1 MCQYPHDTHQ
11 KESVSSHKI
20 HSHGKRKY
28 GKSSK
33 SAASRLRSCCVYGG
47 YMTDLRPQSEDFS
60 FYRVPRQLIKGR
72 EYRPL
77 SPAGKL
83 LFALLLDRVSLSVK
97 NGWRDGEGRTYVYY
111 AVAEICED
119 FGCSRVTAGKLLS
132 ELERIGLIE
141 RKKQGQGKPDRIC
154 VLQFCAK
161 PDF

>member
-1 MCQYPHDTHQ
+1 MIPTKKQAFPHT
-11 KESVSSHKI
+11 KYIVKVTKSENTEKATRARR
-20 HSHGKRKY
+20 HGCAL
-28 GKSSK
+28 
-33 SAASRLRSCCVYGG
+33 AASMEV
-47 YMTDLRPQSEDFS
+47 YMTDTRPQSEGFS
-60 FYRVPRQLIKGR
+60 FYRVPRQLVKGT

-141 RKKQGQGKPDRIC
+141 RKKQGQGKPDRIY

-161 PDF
+161 SDI

>member
-1 MCQYPHDTHQ
+1 MRALVAQ
-11 KESVSSHKI
+11 E
-20 HSHGKRKY
+20 
-28 GKSSK
+28 
-33 SAASRLRSCCVYGG
+33 GG
-47 YMTDLRPQSEDFS
+47 FS
-60 FYRVPRQLIKGR
+60 FYRVPRQLVKGR
-72 EYRPL
+72 EFRPL

-141 RKKQGQGKPDRIC
+141 RKKQGQGKPDRIY

-161 PDF
+161 RTSRLPKRKLLDFRFPEVWRSKIFTSRSQKLMP

>member
-1 MCQYPHDTHQ
+1 MITTEKPG
-11 KESVSSHKI
+11 VSSHEYIVTESENTEKAT
-20 HSHGKRKY
+20 R
-28 GKSSK
+28 
-33 SAASRLRSCCVYGG
+33 ARRLSCALAESMEVL
-47 YMTDLRPQSEDFS
+47 MTDLRTQSEGFS
-60 FYRVPRQLIKGR
+60 FYRVPRQLVKGR

-83 LFALLLDRVSLSVK
+83 LFGLLLDRVSLSVK
-97 NGWRDGEGRTYVYY
+97 NGWRDGKSRTYVYY

-119 FGCSRVTAGKLLS
+119 FGCSRVTGGKLLS

-141 RKKQGQGKPDRIC
+141 RKKQGQGKPDRIY

>member
-1 MCQYPHDTHQ
+1 
-11 KESVSSHKI
+11 
-20 HSHGKRKY
+20 
-28 GKSSK
+28 
-33 SAASRLRSCCVYGG
+33 
-47 YMTDLRPQSEDFS
+47 MTDSCPQSEGFS
-60 FYRVPRQLIKGR
+60 FYRVPRQLVKGT

-111 AVAEICED
+111 AIAEICED

-141 RKKQGQGKPDRIC
+141 RKKQGQGKPDRIY
-154 VLQFCAK
+154 VLHFCAQTGLL
-161 PDF
+161 DFPKGNF

>member
-1 MCQYPHDTHQ
+1 
-11 KESVSSHKI
+11 
-20 HSHGKRKY
+20 
-28 GKSSK
+28 
-33 SAASRLRSCCVYGG
+33 
-47 YMTDLRPQSEDFS
+47 MTDLRPQSEGFS
-60 FYRVPRQLIKGR
+60 FYRIPKQLVKGR

-83 LFALLLDRVSLSVK
+83 LFGLLLDRVSLSVK

-132 ELERIGLIE
+132 ELKRIGLIE
-141 RKKQGQGKPDRIC
+141 RKKQGQGKPDRIY

-161 PDF
+161 SDILTSQKETSRLPVSRSLEAKKFYIKKSKTYTLIRTIERN

>member
-1 MCQYPHDTHQ
+1 
-11 KESVSSHKI
+11 
-20 HSHGKRKY
+20 
-28 GKSSK
+28 
-33 SAASRLRSCCVYGG
+33 
-47 YMTDLRPQSEDFS
+47 MTDLRPQSEGFS
-60 FYRVPRQLIKGR
+60 FYRIPKQLVKGR

-83 LFALLLDRVSLSVK
+83 LFGLLLDRVSLSVK

-141 RKKQGQGKPDRIC
+141 RKKQGQGKPDRIY

-161 PDF
+161 SDFLTSQKETSRLPLFRSLEAKKFYIKKPKTYALIRLIERN

>member
-1 MCQYPHDTHQ
+1 
-11 KESVSSHKI
+11 
-20 HSHGKRKY
+20 
-28 GKSSK
+28 
-33 SAASRLRSCCVYGG
+33 
-47 YMTDLRPQSEDFS
+47 MTDLRPQSEGFS
-60 FYRVPRQLIKGR
+60 FYRIPKQLVKER

-83 LFALLLDRVSLSVK
+83 LFGLLLDRVSLSVK
-97 NGWRDGEGRTYVYY
+97 NGWQDAEGRTYVYY

-141 RKKQGQGKPDRIC
+141 RKKQGQGMPDRIY

-161 PDF
+161 SDF

>member
-1 MCQYPHDTHQ
+1 MRALVAQ
-11 KESVSSHKI
+11 E
-20 HSHGKRKY
+20 
-28 GKSSK
+28 
-33 SAASRLRSCCVYGG
+33 GG
-47 YMTDLRPQSEDFS
+47 FS
-60 FYRVPRQLIKGR
+60 FYRVPRKLVKGT

-83 LFALLLDRVSLSVK
+83 LFALLHDRVSLSVR

-141 RKKQGQGKPDRIC
+141 RKKAGPGQAGSDLRPAILRQTG
-154 VLQFCAK
+154 LL
-161 PDF
+161 DFPKGNF